1 MGPFLAH
8 RHTPP
13 TSTPHHTP
21 PIQNYPPKTN
31 PPPPQPT
38 QPSPNFKAMDIAS
51 DLCVYTNKNYVTE
64 TLDISAAAKAAAE
77 EAEAGK

>member
-8 RHTPP
+8 RHTPR

-31 PPPPQPT
+31 PPPQPT

>member
-1 MGPFLAH
+1 
-8 RHTPP
+8 
-13 TSTPHHTP
+13 
-21 PIQNYPPKTN
+21 
-31 PPPPQPT
+31 
-38 QPSPNFKAMDIAS
+38 MDIAS